1 MPRFR
6 LYAALMRC
14 LLGASIS
21 GMLLLPGLP
30 RVAAQGVPTVQQAEF
45 RSQWVGEQVDQIPLG
60 GTLVPTGGLGA
71 VVGSLQT
78 QEQVQREVESSL
90 AGVQAKSPFA
100 FKPALGLGWQ
110 VSNQGTLNQGQGST
124 TNYYSMGSSPFIA
137 PSLAILYDRDHG
149 PWSISAGYSIGYKY
163 FSNQNFVANGTGSQR
178 NPFSQTGLFKSILQ
192 MSRYIFDTLIT
203 ASSGNGYNSASG
215 SNNRQ
220 SSFAA
225 NASFK
230 YLLSSYTAVK
240 TEAGYNLQ
248 NSSGSVATPN
258 NNTTSLFANVAPIYE
273 LSDKTHLSSIF
284 AVGQSA
290 QNLAQGTVSGTNS
303 TTGTNT
309 VVSGNQVAAI
319 NYAQLMGKIKYDL
332 TGKTV
337 FDISLGARYLTGSN
351 ISNLVD
357 AGLRPAWALG
367 LSYTPTEKTSV
378 TLSVG
383 EQGADI
389 RPEVNLLLN
398 WNPREKTRFSLG
410 VSQAQSFANS
420 VASQYQVTQSILG
433 SVTQKLFTSVD
444 FQLTGGYASQQYISL
459 SSGVSSQANTQTPAN
474 YYIGSASLNWK
485 IRDWMTL
492 NNSIFYSGAQTV
504 QGPNGTSIPQTYY
517 SISLNFAL

>member
-1 MPRFR
+1 MPPCRR
-6 LYAALMRC
+6 HSAVMRC
-14 LLGASIS
+14 LLSATIS
-21 GMLLLPGLP
+21 VALFAGSQ

-60 GTLVPTGGLGA
+60 GTLVPTSGLGA

-78 QEQVQREVESSL
+78 QDQVKREVESSL

-100 FKPALGLGWQ
+100 FKPTLGLGWQ
-110 VSNQGTLNQGQGST
+110 ISNQGTLNQAQGSGT
-124 TNYYSMGSSPFIA
+124 KYYSAGSSPFIA

-178 NPFSQTGLFKSILQ
+178 NPFSQTGLFSSMLQ
-192 MSRYIFDTLIT
+192 MSRYIFDTLLT
-203 ASSGNGYNSASG
+203 ASSGNGFNSASG
-215 SNNRQ
+215 SNNQ
-220 SSFAA
+220 QTSFAA
-225 NASFK
+225 NTRFK
-230 YLLSSYTAVK
+230 YLLSSAMAMK
-240 TEAGYNLQ
+240 MEAGYNLQ
-248 NSSGSVATPN
+248 NSSGSLATPN
-258 NNTTSLFANVAPIYE
+258 NNTTSLFASLSPIYE

-284 AVGQSA
+284 AIGQSA
-290 QNLAQGTVSGTNS
+290 QNLAQGTVAGTNAVSGTNS
-303 TTGTNT
+303 I
-309 VVSGNQVAAI
+309 VSGNQVAAVS
-319 NYAQLMGKIKYDL
+319 YAQLMGKVKYNL

-351 ISNLVD
+351 INNLVD

-389 RPEVNLLLN
+389 RPEVNFLLN
-398 WNPREKTRFSLG
+398 WNPREKTRLSLG
-410 VSQAQSFANS
+410 VSQAQGFANS
-420 VASQYQVTQSILG
+420 VTGQYQVTQSILG
-433 SVTQKLFTSVD
+433 SISQKLFTSVD
-444 FQLTGGYASQQYISL
+444 FQLSGGYGAQQYISL
-459 SSGVSSQANTQTPAN
+459 SGGVPSQVNSQTPSN
-474 YYIGSASLNWK
+474 YYIATASLNWK

-492 NNSIFYSGAQTV
+492 NNTLLYSGAQTV
-504 QGPNGTSIPQTYY
+504 RGPNGATIPQTSY